1 MTRSTTKGAT
11 AFARR
16 EFVAAAGSSGET
28 ENAVAIP
35 REHRLGLIATVATGF
50 WFGLVAG
57 PLEVAA
63 ILIRDAIDPRIMPE
77 LLRVNRNWI
86 WMAPLANLAI
96 FAAATAIASLIV
108 AIRPRSTLVLRWVVF
123 GYCFLTILP
132 VAFAIQGMYIPAYLA
147 ITAGVAAF
155 LARRIRERSTEFGR
169 VVTLSL
175 PVLIAFDAI
184 FIGITYRRV
193 QTAEEIAAAS
203 LPPAKPASPNVLL
216 IVLDTVRADA
226 LGSYGYNR
234 DTTPNLDRLARRGV
248 RFEQARATADWTLPS
263 HASIFTGKWAFE
275 TGANV
280 GAALDRSIPTLAEL
294 LSSEGY
300 ATGGFAGNAF
310 YCNARFGLDRG
321 FVRYYDYAENRK
333 ISTFEILKSNGILFR
348 LFDLALWWGVAIP
361 GGNCEGR
368 FADTVDREALDW
380 LSSPRRDGRPFFA
393 FLNYTDAHD
402 PFLLPEGN
410 SYQFVSEPVSES
422 DKAMLKNWFDIPK
435 SQLSDRELE
444 LARDAYDDCIAYMD
458 KQLGIYLEELERRG
472 ELKNTAIVIAGD
484 HGEMWGEHQVYGHS
498 KSLYRGETRVPL
510 IIVAP
515 ERGVPAGRVVADP
528 VSLRDI
534 PATVV
539 DLLGLEDR
547 SPFPGRS
554 LARFWKPKDPNAL
567 PEEDPILTEVS
578 IRERNLDFESCPP
591 AWQGPMKS
599 LIADGKVYI
608 RNSDGREELYDLAAD
623 PLEERDLSALPSSR
637 AAIVKFRT
645 QLEQI
650 TKHQ

>member
-1 MTRSTTKGAT
+1 MTRSTTKPTT
-11 AFARR
+11 ALTRR
-16 EFVAAAGSSGET
+16 FLAAAGSAET
-28 ENAVAIP
+28 ENSVAIP
-35 REHRLGLIATVATGF
+35 REHRLGLVATVATGI

-63 ILIRDAIDPRIMPE
+63 ILVRDAIDPRIMPE
-77 LLRVNRNWI
+77 LLRVNRNWV

-96 FAAATAIASLIV
+96 FAVATAIASLLV
-108 AIRPRSTLVLRWVVF
+108 VIRPRSTLVIRWVVF
-123 GYCFLTILP
+123 AYCFLTILP
-132 VAFAIQGMYIPAYLA
+132 VAFAIQGMYILAYLA
-147 ITAGVAAF
+147 ITAGVASF
-155 LARRIRERSTEFGR
+155 LARRIRERSTDFAR
-169 VVTLSL
+169 VVKLSL
-175 PVLIAFDAI
+175 PVLIAFDAV
-184 FIGITYRRV
+184 FVGIAYRRV
-193 QTAEEIAAAS
+193 QAVETIAAS
-203 LPPAKPASPNVLL
+203 NLPPANPASPNVLL

-226 LGSYGYNR
+226 LGSYGYHRN
-234 DTTPNLDRLARRGV
+234 TSPNLDRLARRGA

-275 TGANV
+275 TRTNV
-280 GAALDRSIPTLAEL
+280 GAALDRSIPTLAEFL
-294 LSSEGY
+294 ASEGY

-333 ISTFEILKSNGILFR
+333 ISTLEILKSNGILFR
-348 LFDLALWWGVAIP
+348 LFDLALWWGIAIP

-368 FADTVDREALDW
+368 FADMVDREALDW
-380 LSSPRRDGRPFFA
+380 LSSPVREGRPFFA
-393 FLNYTDAHD
+393 FLNYSDAHD

-410 SYQFVSEPVSES
+410 SYQFASEPIAES

-458 KQLGIYLEELERRG
+458 KQLGIFLDELERRG
-472 ELKNTAIVIAGD
+472 ELKNTVIVIAGD
-484 HGEMWGEHQVYGHS
+484 HGEMWGEHQIYGHS

-510 IIVAP
+510 FVVAP
-515 ERGVPAGRVVADP
+515 DRGVPADRVVADP

-539 DLLGLEDR
+539 DLLGLGDR

-554 LARFWKPKDPNAL
+554 LARYWKPKDPNAL

-608 RNSDGREELYDLAAD
+608 RNSDGREELYDLVAD
-623 PLEERDLSALPSSR
+623 PREERDLSAFASSR

-645 QLEQI
+645 ELDRI
-650 TKHQ
+650 TKNK